1 MSDRVMVTYS
11 LPLSVKN
18 RVKDIISKLNFKC
31 KKDFSISR
39 FSLNSVLLNIKIQ
52 DAKNYNDFK
61 EIWDEIF
68 VSNCNLDL
76 RSKLDILK
84 KFKNEIELEIEELEN
99 YFSFKELNKIDE
111 NEVKKFEEMG
121 QIPFFVREKMKKG
134 NKDEK
139 SN

>member
-1 MSDRVMVTYS
+1 MVTYS
-11 LPLSVKN
+11 LPLFVKN

-134 NKDEK
+134 NKNEK

>member
-31 KKDFSISR
+31 KKDLSISR

>member
-11 LPLSVKN
+11 LPLFVKN